1 MKIVVFLYQ
10 ILQKDYKMD
19 MHKLKPR
26 YKFVR
31 KYQKY
36 IFKSLCFEWSKKRGE
51 LFIGSEDGTIS
62 VWNA

>member
-1 MKIVVFLYQ
+1 
-10 ILQKDYKMD
+10 MD

-31 KYQKY
+31 KYKKY